1 LRKIYKTEW
10 LYYLKKR
17 MIKLLKTK
25 KAVSPLIAT
34 VMLLFVAIVV
44 GVLVMN
50 WGRAQLEDASQCT
63 INVGLSFVEL
73 NKKPQACYAGS
84 GSEGAITFIVENGVA
99 IDVESLQLRIIGT
112 KNVYTT
118 EIPDSAVEKGYSLM
132 QTVPYDFNLFGD
144 IRQLRLVPKVR
155 FLPGEDALLCVE
167 QELVIEDIQP
177 C

>member
-1 LRKIYKTEW
+1 
-10 LYYLKKR
+10 
-17 MIKLLKTK
+17 MIKLFQSKR
-25 KAVSPLIAT
+25 AVSPLIAT
-34 VMLLFVAIVV
+34 VMLLVVAIVV

-63 INVGLSFVEL
+63 VNVGLSFVEL
-73 NKKPQACYAGS
+73 NKKPQVCYAGA
-84 GSEGAITFIVENGVA
+84 GSEGAVTFIVENGVA

-118 EIPDSAVEKGYSLM
+118 DLPDTAVEKGYSLM
-132 QTVPYDFNLFGD
+132 QTIPYDFNLFGD
-144 IRQLRLVPKVR
+144 IRQLRLVPKVQ

-167 QELVIEDIQP
+167 QALVVEDISP